1 MCYGGLM
8 FLPEGSRPAKTA
20 LTVAG
25 LCEGALPNWSVV
37 VATSRNL
44 SQLVGTCR
52 NLSQLVGTCRNS
64 CGLKGPTLGPYIS
77 KGLQV
82 YCLQAASIMPA
93 GRFLQARGTEGGPA
107 DLARSTAEGVG
118 GFSLPWR

>member
-25 LCEGALPNWSVV
+25 PCEGALPNWSVV

-52 NLSQLVGTCRNS
+52 NS
-64 CGLKGPTLGPYIS
+64 CGLKGPALGPYIS
-77 KGLQV
+77 KGLQA

-93 GRFLQARGTEGGPA
+93 GRFLQAEGTEGGPA

-118 GFSLPWR
+118 G